1 MCGKDIHNYSF
12 LANLGL
18 LKCYDKNRNTKVNR
32 CTNVSF
38 WEIFNLE
45 GMSLTRRLCFRWIDA
60 VLGHNKETMRTLV
73 KLELPIIIREM
84 LVMFWLPQAE
94 IYIKVKW

>member
-1 MCGKDIHNYSF
+1 M
-12 LANLGL
+12 
-18 LKCYDKNRNTKVNR
+18 
-32 CTNVSF
+32 
-38 WEIFNLE
+38 
-45 GMSLTRRLCFRWIDA
+45 DA
-60 VLGHNKETMRTLV
+60 VLGHNEETMRTLV

>member
-1 MCGKDIHNYSF
+1 MF
-12 LANLGL
+12 P
-18 LKCYDKNRNTKVNR
+18 
-32 CTNVSF
+32 
-38 WEIFNLE
+38 
-45 GMSLTRRLCFRWIDA
+45 MDA
-60 VLGHNKETMRTLV
+60 VLGHSEETMRTLV